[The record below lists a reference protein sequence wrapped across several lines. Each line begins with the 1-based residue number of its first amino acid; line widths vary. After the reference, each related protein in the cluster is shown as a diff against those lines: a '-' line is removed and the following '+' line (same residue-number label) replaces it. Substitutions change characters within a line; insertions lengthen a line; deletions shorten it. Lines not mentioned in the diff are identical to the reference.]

1 MIKSIDTSK
10 GKLHAA
16 DLNHALVELNASDKA
31 VTRLIYFSKYQ
42 GPDLEVEIDAD
53 AHDIL
58 SDSPVV
64 PYQRYAKVLLWVVVN
79 RETSCDVYCV
89 EQPGNKYEYSKVTT
103 IDGFHADSIG
113 CSTTSAIYL
122 VGPES
127 DHKGK
132 LVMFRQGV
140 YGIRPVDVK
149 DVTVAVASTSG
160 NGMAFQ
166 GENPFTGEQAVYYT
180 SDSGECWLMHNE
192 PVTEDTV
199 IDVVTVA
206 KDTYKNR
213 LALKSD
219 FYGDFLLLSTVKED
233 GISQTVDDIL
243 DLRTG
248 GNIIRGERAPT
259 KAPVEYHADIL
270 ESILYVRV
278 VGTEDHYVFHG
289 SKWHGPFFEFA
300 PFIYG
305 AVGFNK
311 SGESVLISYG
321 R

>member
-1 MIKSIDTSK
+1 MIKSIDTSR

-16 DLNHALVELNASDKA
+16 DLNHALVELTDIGKPA
-31 VTRLIYFSKYQ
+31 TRLIYFAKYQ

-64 PYQRYAKVLLWVVVN
+64 PYQRYAKVLLWVGVN
-79 RETSCDVYCV
+79 REASCDVYCV

-113 CSTTSAIYL
+113 CSTTSAIHL

-132 LVMFRQGV
+132 VVMFKQGV
-140 YGIRPVDVK
+140 YDVRPVVVE

-160 NGMAFQ
+160 NGMALQ
-166 GENPFTGEQAVYYT
+166 CENPFTNRQAIYYISDNGEY
-180 SDSGECWLMHNE
+180 WLMYGE
-192 PVTEDTV
+192 PISEDTV

-219 FYGDFLLLSTVKED
+219 FYGDYLMISTVKED